1 MTTFRLGDPWDSST
15 INLMGFSVQG
25 GIQQTR
31 TYKLLNKGTPG
42 SDKCFHGEG
51 IDILKKDHS
60 PTKSTQ
66 EIHTTEDTSTRVYS
80 TCW

>member
-1 MTTFRLGDPWDSST
+1 MHE
-15 INLMGFSVQG
+15 
-25 GIQQTR
+25 GIQQTKR
-31 TYKLLNKGTPG
+31 ENLLYVNTLR

-66 EIHTTEDTSTRVYS
+66 EIHTTEDTNTRTNS